1 MSMNDLKLAHA
12 IEVVCMFAQ
21 HASKFIY
28 MILILALYVFCLFAV
43 IFVAPANQTVP
54 VNTTTSF
61 FCRARGHNLKWS
73 INGTLVH
80 LTFDRQM
87 YAESG
92 ITFVET
98 TDSDSDDSGIHTFNE
113 TITVNA
119 SVAINNTNFTC
130 LVVGD
135 SEIALSNPAQLIVM
149 GKYLYYE
156 YLHQL
161 TYLHVLKPCMHSL

>member
-1 MSMNDLKLAHA
+1 MNDLKLAHA
-12 IEVVCMFAQ
+12 TEVVCMFAQ

-73 INGTLVH
+73 INGSQAE
-80 LTFDRQM
+80 LTFNRQM
-87 YAESG
+87 YADIG

-98 TDSDSDDSGIHTFNE
+98 TDSDSDERGIHTFNA

-119 SVAINNTNFTC
+119 SVVINNTNFTC
-130 LVVGD
+130 LIID
-135 SEIALSNPAQLIVM
+135 NLQILQSNPAQLIVM

-161 TYLHVLKPCMHSL
+161 TYLHVLKPLFVD